1 MTSTKAPPMDAKLVS
16 LLWAGPE
23 RAREIA
29 PLHAKLFQPA
39 WDEAALDQLLSHP
52 ASTAF
57 VAEIRVPTA
66 VTVGFVLGQL
76 AADEAE
82 ILTVGVAPE
91 LQRRGLGRR
100 LVEGFARAAKRAE
113 AKRVHLEVAA
123 DNAGALALYKGM
135 GFTESGR
142 RKSYYE
148 RNDAPAVDAV
158 LLALAL

>member
-1 MTSTKAPPMDAKLVS
+1 MTPTKAPQMDAKLVS

-29 PLHAKLFQPA
+29 PLHAKLFEAA

-57 VAEIRVPTA
+57 VAEIRVPVP

-82 ILTVGVAPE
+82 ILTIGVAPE

-100 LVEGFARAAKRAE
+100 LIEGFARAAKRAE
-113 AKRVHLEVAA
+113 ARRVHLEVAA
-123 DNAGALALYKGM
+123 DNAGALALYRAL

-142 RKSYYE
+142 RKAYYE
-148 RNDAPAVDAV
+148 RKGAPAVDAV
-158 LLALAL
+158 LLSLAL